1 MQVICSWCG
10 KFMKNKE
17 PLRYK
22 SISHGI
28 CEECYER
35 VVNEIKRFKEQEER
49 TKVVGVVQHRF
60 SALVKK

>member
-1 MQVICSWCG
+1 
-10 KFMKNKE
+10 MKNKE

-35 VVNEIKRFKEQEER
+35 VVNEIKRLKEEEEKR
-49 TKVVGVVQHRF
+49 KIIGVTSGWF
-60 SALVKK
+60 SALVEK